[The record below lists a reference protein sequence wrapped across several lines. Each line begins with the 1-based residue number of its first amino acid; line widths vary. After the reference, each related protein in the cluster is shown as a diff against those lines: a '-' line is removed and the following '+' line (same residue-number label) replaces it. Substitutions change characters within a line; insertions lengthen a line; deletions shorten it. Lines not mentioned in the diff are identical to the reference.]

1 MSARGGEGND
11 QLWGV
16 DVVQLL
22 GGGVLWLGGGVD
34 DQAEWTCIA
43 EYHCRVPISVSYLH
57 SFFKATN
64 LTQTTKK
71 TTMDFVLSFLQM
83 LHCSLH

>member
-1 MSARGGEGND
+1 MVGGRG
-11 QLWGV
+11 
-16 DVVQLL
+16 
-22 GGGVLWLGGGVD
+22 D

-43 EYHCRVPISVSYLH
+43 EYHCRVPISVSYLR
-57 SFFKATN
+57 FFFRATN

-71 TTMDFVLSFLQM
+71 TTMNFVLSFLQT